1 MSTRIYGATSEG
13 RVNATRVARPIECIG
28 NYDYCAVQR
37 IVNQL
42 DMLQHSLY
50 PIASTLPQKKTVE
63 RPVMARFVRKTKEGP
78 LLRVSEK

>member
-1 MSTRIYGATSEG
+1 MSTRFYGATSEG

-50 PIASTLPQKKTVE
+50 PIASTLPQKKDSGET
-63 RPVMARFVRKTKEGP
+63 RYGAFC
-78 LLRVSEK
+78 EKNKRGTAAQG

>member
-1 MSTRIYGATSEG
+1 VLRDQLSASE
-13 RVNATRVARPIECIG
+13 IMII
-28 NYDYCAVQR
+28 CAVQR

-63 RPVMARFVRKTKEGP
+63 RPAMARFVRKTKEGP